1 MATLNNLPGTGGK
14 DNQPGLKGLIYL
26 APEDWFA
33 SIKELKKTEEPGD
46 SVTIDG
52 SHTFLPGK
60 GFLTAY
66 ATQDTAGLKLDPT
79 GERDSRGYKAGL
91 EFFNPGN
98 TKEAAEFMRIV
109 KNTSCL
115 ILVKTPDGVVQQVGG
130 KDLGAE
136 IVGSWDSGK
145 LSGGKRGTMF
155 KAEAYQQ
162 GNQFYEG
169 DIALLDGSKVNAGT
183 GVVTPA
189 PAGGSNVS

>member
-1 MATLNNLPGTGGK
+1 MAKLSNLPGTNGK
-14 DNQPGLKGLIYL
+14 DNQPGIKGLIFIAL
-26 APEDWFA
+26 MEWFA
-33 SIKELKKTEEPGD
+33 SVKEMKQTEGEGD

-52 SHTFLPGK
+52 THTFKDGF

-66 ATQDTAGLKLDPT
+66 ATQDTAQLKLDPT

-98 TKEAAEFMRIV
+98 TKQAAEFMRIV
-109 KNTSCL
+109 KNSSCL

-136 IVGSWDSGK
+136 ILGSYDSGK
-145 LSGGKRGTMF
+145 LSGGKRGTIY

-169 DIALLDGSKVNAGT
+169 DILLADGSKINALT
-183 GVVTPA
+183 GLETPA
-189 PAGGSNVS
+189 AGGGN

>member
-1 MATLNNLPGTGGK
+1 MSLQNLPGTGGK
-14 DNQPGLKGLIYL
+14 DNQPGLKGVIYV
-26 APEDWFA
+26 APEEDFA
-33 SIKELKKTEEPGD
+33 SIKELKKSTGPGD

-52 SHTFLPGK
+52 SHAFKPGK

-66 ATQDTAGLKLDPT
+66 ATQDTAQLKLDPT

-98 TKEAAEFMRIV
+98 TKESAEFMRLV
-109 KNTSCL
+109 KNTSCI

-136 IVGSWDSGK
+136 VVGSWDSGK
-145 LSGGKRGTMF
+145 LSGGKRGTIY

-169 DIALLDGSKVNAGT
+169 DIPLLDGSSVNALT

-189 PAGGSNVS
+189 NP

>member
-1 MATLNNLPGTGGK
+1 MASLNNLPGTGGR
-14 DNQPGLKGLIYL
+14 DNQPGLKGLIYV

-33 SIKELKKTEEPGD
+33 SIKELKTTTGAGD
-46 SVTIDG
+46 SVTING

-79 GERDSRGYKAGL
+79 GERDSRGYKASL

-98 TKEAAEFMRIV
+98 TKEAAEFMRLI
-109 KNTSCL
+109 KNTSCI

-145 LSGGKRGTMF
+145 LSGGKRGTTF

-162 GNQFYEG
+162 GNQFYEA
-169 DIALLDGSKVNAGT
+169 DIALLDGSSVNAVT

-189 PAGGSNVS
+189 TTPASVS